1 MVIDNILH
9 KRGSGVSRTYLI
21 PEDPDKIHVSD
32 TQDISS
38 NSNNNLLTENIILE
52 ETNLEQSTQE
62 DTDVNHDNILHEI
75 RSFKKFQAEVESK
88 LCLLD
93 NTIITGKG
101 VKEITNDSSGFIV
114 NVLKDRISSLV
125 NELKS
130 KDAITE
136 YLTKQLLL
144 SNSKKSQMKND
155 GDKSFYGNES
165 SEKSNMDKDKAIE
178 QKKKIVIRGDSIL
191 NEIQEKGMSKNY
203 RVKVNNF
210 PGGTSAT
217 ILENIDQLVKS
228 KPDCQIVHAGTN
240 NLANGTN
247 LLNQTK
253 KIIKQVKKVSQNTKI
268 VFSSI
273 IIRKDRKIST
283 KRFHR

>member
-1 MVIDNILH
+1 MMVI
-9 KRGSGVSRTYLI
+9 
-21 PEDPDKIHVSD
+21 
-32 TQDISS
+32 
-38 NSNNNLLTENIILE
+38 
-52 ETNLEQSTQE
+52 
-62 DTDVNHDNILHEI
+62 
-75 RSFKKFQAEVESK
+75 
-88 LCLLD
+88 
-93 NTIITGKG
+93 
-101 VKEITNDSSGFIV
+101 
-114 NVLKDRISSLV
+114 
-125 NELKS
+125 
-130 KDAITE
+130 
-136 YLTKQLLL
+136 
-144 SNSKKSQMKND
+144 
-155 GDKSFYGNES
+155 KSFYGNES